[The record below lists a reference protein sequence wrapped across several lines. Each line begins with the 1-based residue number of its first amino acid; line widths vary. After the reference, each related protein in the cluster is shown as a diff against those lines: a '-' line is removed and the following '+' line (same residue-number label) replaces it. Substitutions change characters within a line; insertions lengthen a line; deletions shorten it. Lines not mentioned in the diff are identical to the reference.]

1 MRTQLGYVERV
12 TGIYTLVNW
21 WDAWFADFS
30 DTVGA
35 NGQKWARDAIRIAT
49 QAIYDAN
56 RAAVDAG
63 RPTAAT
69 TAVLTAQLG
78 AFADSIKKMVAP
90 TLPQIPLLP
99 PPGGFKRSVIDGES
113 WSGEDVEEMLRL
125 ELDEEVWEKSMG
137 GIKVP
142 SVLPRE
148 DVAPNAHGHGHAH
161 AHGRHHR
168 VVVPRSRPA

>member
-1 MRTQLGYVERV
+1 MGRRQLADAHPTRLRRAGYWHLHACQ
-12 TGIYTLVNW
+12 LVGRL
-21 WDAWFADFS
+21 
-30 DTVGA
+30 VGA
-35 NGQKWARDAIRIAT
+35 NGQKWARDAIHIAT

-90 TLPQIPLLP
+90 TLPQIPLLTP
-99 PPGGFKRSVIDGES
+99 PEGFKRSVIDGES

-125 ELDEEVWEKSMG
+125 ELDEEV
-137 GIKVP
+137 
-142 SVLPRE
+142 
-148 DVAPNAHGHGHAH
+148 
-161 AHGRHHR
+161 
-168 VVVPRSRPA
+168 